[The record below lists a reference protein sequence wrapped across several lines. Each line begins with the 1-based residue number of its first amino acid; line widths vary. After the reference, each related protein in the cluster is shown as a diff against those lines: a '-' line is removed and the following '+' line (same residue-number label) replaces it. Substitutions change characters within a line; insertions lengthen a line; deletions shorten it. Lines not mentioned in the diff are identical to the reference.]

1 MNTEAK
7 TNPDPGEAPV
17 WDIYVRLFHWSLVL
31 SIGIAA
37 LTGFILGPSWIS
49 LHIIS
54 ATLATALIGLRLV
67 WGFLGPTFA
76 RFSSFVVLRPS
87 VLRDYM
93 TQLGDNRAP
102 RYIGHNPLGG
112 VMVMVLIAIV
122 LALAVTGTMEL
133 GGVLKSGPLAAYL
146 SYDVG
151 HVTAILHTLIAYGL
165 ILLVLLHWLGVWLE
179 SRRERENLVVAMVTG
194 RKASRPGDVRAPV
207 RRAHGVA
214 ALAISALLLG
224 GSVYALQRMS
234 LHQPTAL
241 PIAPA
246 RFDPAFAEECS
257 ACHILYH
264 PSLLPAADWDRLM
277 AGLDDHYGEDASLDA
292 GATKR
297 IRDWLVANAAETADT
312 RPAHLFTLPTHAD
325 GALGSIAA
333 TAAWHN
339 LHDDALESGA
349 FEVKSVRSRA
359 NCEACH
365 KDAETGFFSPFN
377 VNIPKE

>member
-1 MNTEAK
+1 
-7 TNPDPGEAPV
+7 
-17 WDIYVRLFHWSLVL
+17 VRLFHWSLVL
-31 SIGIAA
+31 GIGVAA

-93 TQLGDNRAP
+93 TQLADNRAP

-112 VMVMVLIAIV
+112 VMVMVLIAII

-133 GGVLKSGPLAAYL
+133 GGVLKTGPLAGYL
-146 SYDVG
+146 SYDFG
-151 HVTAILHTLIAYGL
+151 YITAVLHTLIAYGL

-179 SRRERENLVVAMVTG
+179 SRRERENLVAAMVTG
-194 RKASRPGDVRAPV
+194 HKASRPGDVRAPV

-214 ALAISALLLG
+214 AVVISVLLLG
-224 GSVYALQRMS
+224 GSFYGLQRMS
-234 LHQPTAL
+234 LRPPTAL
-241 PIAPA
+241 PIDPA
-246 RFDPAFAEECS
+246 RFDPVFADECS
-257 ACHILYH
+257 ACHMLYH
-264 PSLLPAADWDRLM
+264 PSLLPAADWKTLM

-292 GATKR
+292 DTAR
-297 IRDWLVANAAETADT
+297 QIRDWLMANAAETADT
-312 RPAHLFTLPTHAD
+312 RPAHLFTLPRHAD
-325 GALGSIAA
+325 GTLGSVAA
-333 TAAWHN
+333 TAAWHS

-349 FEVKSVRSRA
+349 FDVKSVRSRA
-359 NCEACH
+359 NCKACH
-365 KDAETGFFSPFN
+365 SDAETGFFSPFN